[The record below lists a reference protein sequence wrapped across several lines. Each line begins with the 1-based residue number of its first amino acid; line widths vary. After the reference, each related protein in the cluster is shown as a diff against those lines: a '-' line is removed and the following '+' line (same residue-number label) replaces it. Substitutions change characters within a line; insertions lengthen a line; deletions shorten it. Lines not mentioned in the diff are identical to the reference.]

1 MAGRRQGLL
10 AAVAEQV
17 AQSAVLAHAIEHGE
31 DDGQIA
37 AADDPLQQAAVLRA
51 EEYEQKDQD
60 PQAAVAARICE
71 AVH

>member
-1 MAGRRQGLL
+1 MRSL

-31 DDGQIA
+31 GDGQLA
-37 AADDPLQQAAVLRA
+37 AAADPLQQAAGLR
-51 EEYEQKDQD
+51 EGEDGQKDQE